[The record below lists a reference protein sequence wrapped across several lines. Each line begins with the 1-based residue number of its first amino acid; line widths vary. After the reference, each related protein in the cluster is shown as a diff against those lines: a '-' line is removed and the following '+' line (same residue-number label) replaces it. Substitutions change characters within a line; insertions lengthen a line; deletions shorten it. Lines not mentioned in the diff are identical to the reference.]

1 MGRNV
6 HSKFKSHWLHFHLLE
21 YTTYFQLPFSHTL
34 IKYFD
39 HFSVLFSGCKI
50 LSPVE
55 CTRDTVKREA
65 SENNF
70 SPGENRFESVGIR
83 NQSQPGDGQTPTL
96 WPIPTNYPRC
106 LAFSSLFSYYSDLLI
121 IRNLLQNFA
130 LSSNSRWLTRKQELL
145 CCNDPTIPA
154 TRYSTKE
161 ARSQSWRCRLLRKE
175 VVFDPPDI
183 T

>member
-1 MGRNV
+1 M

-55 CTRDTVKREA
+55 RTRDIVERDA

-70 SPGENRFESVGIR
+70 SPGENRSESVGIR
-83 NQSQPGDGQTPTL
+83 NSSQLGDSQTRSDLSQPITLGVSPFPPFSPTTQT
-96 WPIPTNYPRC
+96 Y
-106 LAFSSLFSYYSDLLI
+106 
-121 IRNLLQNFA
+121 
-130 LSSNSRWLTRKQELL
+130 
-145 CCNDPTIPA
+145 
-154 TRYSTKE
+154 
-161 ARSQSWRCRLLRKE
+161 
-175 VVFDPPDI
+175 
-183 T
+183 